1 MKNLSDTIGT
11 ALIPIVNTATDMI
24 APLIESFSKWAEKN
38 PGLLK
43 GIVLLTGG
51 VLAFVTAV

>member
-1 MKNLSDTIGT
+1 MGT

-51 VLAFVTAV
+51 VLAFITAV

>member
-11 ALIPIVNTATDMI
+11 AFIPIVNTATDMLV
-24 APLIESFSKWAEKN
+24 PLIESFSKWAETN

-43 GIVLLTGG
+43 SIVLLTGG
-51 VLAFVTAV
+51 VLAFITAV